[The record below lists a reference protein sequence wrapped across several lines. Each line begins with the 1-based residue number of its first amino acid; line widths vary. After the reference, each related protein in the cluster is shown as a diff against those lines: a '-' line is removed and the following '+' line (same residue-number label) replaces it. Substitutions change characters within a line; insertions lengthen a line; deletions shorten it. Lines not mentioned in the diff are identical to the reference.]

1 MVRVVSLTRQT
12 EIAVVKNSRTPMR
25 NGGQKGVGNKAKMS
39 DHVASSINTGEG
51 LSAKSV
57 NAVFI

>member
-1 MVRVVSLTRQT
+1 MSLTRQT